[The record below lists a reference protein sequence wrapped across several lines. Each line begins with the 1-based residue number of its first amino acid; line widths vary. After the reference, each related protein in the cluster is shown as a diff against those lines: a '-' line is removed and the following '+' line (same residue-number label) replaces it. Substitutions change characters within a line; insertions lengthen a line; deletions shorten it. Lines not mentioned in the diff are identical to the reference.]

1 MESQDADVVMPPH
14 PSKNP
19 HGKIMDPAEIAM
31 VRQWIKE
38 GAEFEAHWAYIAPKK
53 APLPAIQS
61 EEWARNPID
70 HFIGKKLDEA
80 GLKPNEEQDK
90 SRLLRRLNF
99 DLTGLPPTAEEAQ
112 SFLNDKRDFES
123 VYAEKVDQLLKTG
136 AYAEHFARH
145 WLDVAR
151 YADTHGIHNDNYR
164 SIWPYRDWVINAFKS
179 NMPFDQFTREQ
190 IAGDM
195 MPNATMDQKIA
206 SGFHRCL
213 PTTGEGGAIAE
224 EYDAIYAQDR
234 VDTTSAAWLGLTA
247 GCAACHD
254 HKFDA
259 ISTKENYQLTA
270 FFRNTTM
277 KALDRNSATHPPNLL
292 IPTPDDLNRYTVID
306 KEISEADKA
315 TQSYKKENEPQ
326 FQSWFKSDKTTDNS
340 KIAKQARLI
349 KLPLTNKT
357 KGLVDTFGKSYTSK
371 SPLEWVSSSGGEAVL
386 FNKQNNINLGNQGD
400 LENNDKFSFGAWIKT
415 PHNISAGVISKM
427 DIGDSHRGYDLWVE
441 NGKLA
446 VHLIHSL
453 PQNYIKVTTKQKVAE
468 NEWTHAFVT
477 YNGSKKARA

>member
-1 MESQDADVVMPPH
+1 
-14 PSKNP
+14 
-19 HGKIMDPAEIAM
+19 MDPAEIAM